1 MDTDNFA
8 TNTVD
13 DHIQSEMNENIQ
25 ILDDNDSEVRINACM
40 GHHTLNIGMLEYLE
54 EKTCNQMEK
63 GVQTEWSPV
72 ALYKDGMTR
81 RMSGRVCTCHEVSSN
96 GSRCTVI

>member
-8 TNTVD
+8 INTVD

-25 ILDDNDSEVRINACM
+25 TLDDNESEVRIDTCM
-40 GHHTLNIGMLEYLE
+40 GHHTLKIGMSKYRE
-54 EKTCNQMEK
+54 EKTCNQIER
-63 GVQTEWSPV
+63 GVQTECSPCTP
-72 ALYKDGMTR
+72 YKDGITR

-96 GSRCTVI
+96 GSRCTFI